1 MRAFLFAV
9 LTAVVITA
17 AAALVLDRFQTGADI
32 ANTAAGSG
40 VRINFAVETSNTK
53 Q

>member
-9 LTAVVITA
+9 LAAVVITA
-17 AAALVLDRFQTGADI
+17 VAALVLDRVQTGSDT
-32 ANTAAGSG
+32 ANTTSG
-40 VRINFAVETSNTK
+40 VRINFAVETTNKK